1 MEMILIST
9 FTRLFKLL
17 SCKNMKYHL
26 ALNTTDNLDSFVFKA
41 KSGKSP
47 GHVMWEVGQVLKAK
61 IHQPINVEVLPKDR
75 KLAKIIGF
83 PECWAL
89 ARQLSEQLNDN
100 DVLYC
105 DGENLGIPIA
115 TLCSQ
120 KKKRP
125 KIAVLFHNINRPK
138 GYLALHSFKVANS
151 IDLFVTG
158 TNSQTMFLHRYLNL
172 PKHRIFQIPS
182 HPSTDTSFFIP
193 KPVSQ
198 KKVRPLIASGGLE
211 KRDYK
216 TLADATKDLN
226 LDVKICAF
234 SPNRTASK
242 RTFPKIIP
250 KNMYC
255 GFYEW
260 EDLVQLYCD
269 ADLVV
274 LPLLKNNY
282 QAGLSTLFEAMACR
296 RPVIV
301 TRSPKAGIINKLI
314 DSGIVTGVNGGN
326 SLELKQAIKNL
337 LDNPELANQ
346 QAQSGYEFVCK
357 YYNHGQYIQDLTGKF
372 ISTFGNIDDH
382 RLLITENI
390 QNLQQFSYQ

>member
-1 MEMILIST
+1 
-9 FTRLFKLL
+9 
-17 SCKNMKYHL
+17 MKYYL
-26 ALNTTDNLDSFVFKA
+26 ALNTTSDIESFVSKA
-41 KSGKSP
+41 KSAKCP

-61 IHQPINVEVLPKDR
+61 IYQPINVEVSSQDR

-100 DVLYC
+100 DVIYC
-105 DGENLGIPIA
+105 DGEHLGIPIA
-115 TLCSQ
+115 TVCSQ
-120 KKKRP
+120 KQKRP

-138 GYLALHSFKVANS
+138 GYLALNLFKVSNS

-158 TNSQTMFLHRYLNL
+158 TNSQTKFLHRYLNL

-182 HPSTDTSFFIP
+182 HPSTDTSFFTP

-216 TLADATKDLN
+216 TLANATKDLN

-234 SPNRTASK
+234 SPNKTASK
-242 RTFPKIIP
+242 RTFPEIMP
-250 KNMYC
+250 SNMYC

-260 EDLVQLYCD
+260 EDLLQLYCD

-274 LPLLKNNY
+274 LPLLDNNY

-296 RPVIV
+296 KPIIV

-314 DSGIVTGVNGGN
+314 DLGIVTGVNSGN
-326 SLELKQAIKNL
+326 SVELKQAIINL
-337 LDNPELANQ
+337 LNDPEQANK
-346 QAQSGYEFVCK
+346 QAQLGHEFVCK
-357 YYNHGQYIQDLTGKF
+357 YYNHGQYIQDLTTKL
-372 ISTFGNIDDH
+372 ISTFGNIDNH
-382 RLLITENI
+382 QLLAKENI
-390 QNLQQFSYQ
+390 QNLQKISYK